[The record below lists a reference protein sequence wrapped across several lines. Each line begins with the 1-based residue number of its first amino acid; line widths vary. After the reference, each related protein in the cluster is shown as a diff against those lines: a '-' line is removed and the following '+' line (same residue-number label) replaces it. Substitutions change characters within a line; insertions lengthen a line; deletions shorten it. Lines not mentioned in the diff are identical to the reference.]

1 MMKTT
6 TYKNLMELREQK
18 GAGYFVLLDPDKQP
32 LNDMIRMAQL
42 CEDQDVDGLLIGGS
56 LLFSVAFDEMVKSI
70 KSAVS
75 IPVILFPGTGTQVS
89 GYADALL
96 FLSLISGR
104 NPHYLIGEQVH
115 AAPRIKAM
123 NLETISTAYMLV
135 ESGRPTAAQFMSN
148 TSPIPRHKPEIA
160 VAHGLAAQ
168 YLGMSMIYLEGGSG
182 AEHAVPDE
190 MIQAMA
196 HHVEL
201 PLIVGGGIRTPE
213 EAQKKVK
220 AGASFIVTGTILEN
234 NQDHQLIHDFADSVH
249 KKG

>member
-1 MMKTT
+1 
-6 TYKNLMELREQK
+6 
-18 GAGYFVLLDPDKQP
+18 
-32 LNDMIRMAQL
+32 
-42 CEDQDVDGLLIGGS
+42 
-56 LLFSVAFDEMVKSI
+56 
-70 KSAVS
+70 
-75 IPVILFPGTGTQVS
+75 
-89 GYADALL
+89 
-96 FLSLISGR
+96 
-104 NPHYLIGEQVH
+104 
-115 AAPRIKAM
+115 M
-123 NLETISTAYMLV
+123 NLETIATAYMLI

-168 YLGMSMIYLEGGSG
+168 YMGMSMIYLEGGSG
-182 AEHAVPDE
+182 AEHAVPDK

-249 KKG
+249 IKG